1 MKKTV
6 RMLSV
11 LLAVVLLLSSAPV
24 VMAKNDPLPDPLYE
38 NSFLVTMQT
47 PTAHS
52 VEELQELLD
61 VDSCFI
67 WEKETNEQGVSYQL
81 EVMDYEATVE
91 EAMERLKAF
100 QYVTKVERNYYA
112 DDYKEKAS
120 SLTLSVPSLIIPKG
134 STATVKITKA
144 DVKQGCYGQVGVA
157 VQVDPQVLS
166 YEQFCNLVSSLG
178 EDSMGHVALYEGE
191 GADAT
196 QYPRRLYEYIG
207 DGGFWRPEESPRY
220 NRESPIHKYI
230 VTASGS
236 ANKWMLGNLAQ
247 AAGIVSAFMVY
258 ELLPT
263 GMPTHE
269 EWEIENSQIAVIATS
284 DGDEYGQF
292 LTVTV
297 LGEREGQTVLTVK
310 HGGNS
315 NSVTTTC
322 PVTVVK
328 PQLPPGEKWGD
339 VNGDDAI
346 NAKDALGVLKRAT
359 SKYAY
364 FLPEK
369 PSLQELLRYQ
379 KYRWSGIVGDV
390 NGDER
395 IDAKD
400 ALEILKYAVG
410 KITKFPV
417 EGTVLPT
424 EN

>member
-47 PTAHS
+47 PTDHS

-144 DVKQGCYGQVGVA
+144 DVKQGSYGQVGVA

-178 EDSMGHVALYEGE
+178 EGVGHVALYEEE
-191 GADAT
+191 GAKAT
-196 QYPRRLYEYIG
+196 RYPRYLDEYITEG
-207 DGGFWRPEESPRY
+207 QSWDLEELPRY
-220 NRESPIHKYI
+220 NQQSPVDKYI
-230 VTASGS
+230 VTISGH
-236 ANKWMLGNLAQ
+236 ANKQMLEELAQ
-247 AAGIVSAFMVY
+247 TAGIVSAFMVY

-379 KYRWSGIVGDV
+379 KYRWSGIVGEV

-395 IDAKD
+395 INAKD

-417 EGTVLPT
+417 EDTVLPT

>member
-100 QYVTKVERNYYA
+100 QHVTKVERNYYA

-144 DVKQGCYGQVGVA
+144 DVKQGSYGQVGVA

-178 EDSMGHVALYEGE
+178 EGVGHVALYEEE
-191 GADAT
+191 GAKAT
-196 QYPRRLYEYIG
+196 RYPRYLDEYITEG
-207 DGGFWRPEESPRY
+207 QSWDLEELPRY
-220 NRESPIHKYI
+220 NQQSPVDKYI
-230 VTASGS
+230 VTISGH
-236 ANKWMLGNLAQ
+236 ANKQMLEELAQ
-247 AAGIVSAFMVY
+247 TAGIVSAFMVY

-379 KYRWSGIVGDV
+379 KYRWSGIVGEV

-395 IDAKD
+395 INAKD

-417 EGTVLPT
+417 EDTVLPT

>member
-24 VMAKNDPLPDPLYE
+24 VMAQNDPLPDPLYE

-144 DVKQGCYGQVGVA
+144 DVKQGSYGQVGVA

-178 EDSMGHVALYEGE
+178 EGVGHVALYEEE
-191 GADAT
+191 GAKAT
-196 QYPRRLYEYIG
+196 RYPRYLDEYITEG
-207 DGGFWRPEESPRY
+207 QSWDLEELPRY
-220 NRESPIHKYI
+220 NQQSPVDKYI
-230 VTASGS
+230 VTISGH
-236 ANKWMLGNLAQ
+236 ANKQMLEELAQ
-247 AAGIVSAFMVY
+247 TAGIVSAFMVY

-328 PQLPPGEKWGD
+328 PQLPPGEQWGD

-379 KYRWSGIVGDV
+379 KYRWIGIVGEV

-417 EGTVLPT
+417 EDTVLPT